1 MLKTEI
7 HDHELWKL
15 QLDEIQKLAE
25 SIEYEIVDTIIQ
37 TKLHPNPAHIL
48 GKGKINEIKEILINL
63 NIDTVIFWNN
73 LTSKQSLNLIR
84 TLSHQKEVKI
94 LDRYD
99 LTLEIFEKN
108 ATDKLSKMQIELA
121 RTRKQLPLYKLQANV
136 TYNKD
141 KAGFRSR
148 GEYAFHSKIKSYD
161 KRIAALN
168 KEIEKFKDNKIKN
181 IEKRKKMFGSQFVC
195 LTGYYNA
202 GKTTLFNAL
211 TGNQKL
217 VSDKPFTTLS
227 SKYSRA
233 TRTNELFFIDTIG
246 FVMDLDPRLIKS
258 FELNLLDMQNAD
270 KILYVI
276 DVSES
281 KNLIFHKAQYGLNL
295 LSQLNIAIFN
305 KVVLIFNKIE
315 LLDDPESFIL
325 ELIDEFPTFFKILPH
340 LNVSASNGYNVKFIV
355 DLLVNGLN

>member
-25 SIEYEIVDTIIQ
+25 SIEYKIVDIIVQ
-37 TKLHPNPAHIL
+37 TKLHPDPTFIL
-48 GKGKINEIKEILINL
+48 GKGKINEIKDLLSHL

-84 TLSHQKEVKI
+84 KLSHEKEVKI
-94 LDRYD
+94 MDRYD

-141 KAGFRSR
+141 KAGFRSG
-148 GEYAFHSKIKSYD
+148 GEFAFHSKLKTYD

-168 KEIEKFKDNKIKN
+168 KEIDKFKDKKIIN
-181 IEKRKKMFGSQFVC
+181 IQKRKKISSSQFVC

-202 GKTTLFNAL
+202 GKTTLFNSL

-233 TRTNELFFIDTIG
+233 TRTNGLFFIDTIG

-276 DVSES
+276 DVSEP
-281 KNLIFHKAQYGLNL
+281 KDLIFHKAQYGLNL
-295 LSQLNIAIFN
+295 LSQLNIDVFN
-305 KVVLIFNKIE
+305 HVIIIFNKIE
-315 LLDDPESFIL
+315 MLEEPDPFIE
-325 ELIDEFPTFFKILPH
+325 ELIRDFPTFFKILPH
-340 LNVSASNGYNVKFIV
+340 ISVSAVTGHNLDLIV
-355 DLLVNGLN
+355 DLLINALN